1 MLGVMPAGQAASLFW
16 YFQVRVTSESNSPQ
30 HVLCSHIGGT
40 KRTGPIRVGRLR
52 PAGHVGSPRK
62 CYLNT
67 LRSVSA
73 RMIQFAAPIQVYS
86 GGFVRRLFL
95 SSVGGR
101 RLRSWLRSNSPARCE
116 QRRHNQA
123 LQPTCNPPLRSGLHA
138 AELGRYACGPSGFT
152 FLVFSG
158 QRHI

>member
-1 MLGVMPAGQAASLFW
+1 MPTGQAASLFW
-16 YFQVRVTSESNSPQ
+16 YFQVSGTFESDSPQ
-30 HVLCSHIGGT
+30 HVPCSHIGNI
-40 KRTGPIRVGRLR
+40 KRSGPIRLGRLR

-73 RMIQFAAPIQVYS
+73 PMIQFAAPRKFYS
-86 GGFVRRLFL
+86 GGFAQRSFL

-101 RLRSWLRSNSPARCE
+101 RRRRGLRSNSLARCE
-116 QRRHNQA
+116 LRRHNQSF
-123 LQPTCNPPLRSGLHA
+123 QPTCIPWLRHSMQS
-138 AELGRYACGPSGFT
+138 AELKRYACGPSGFT